1 MISEYENELREIA
14 SAKAKLDAREK
25 EIKNAIKK
33 EHDSDNSCVYGGI
46 QVQCVS
52 GYFTTEFDID
62 AFKVANRSLFNLFQK
77 PVYKQPTIKIVLVKR
92 NEEK

>member
-33 EHDSDNSCVYGGI
+33 EHTSDNSCVYGGI
-46 QVQCVS
+46 SVQCVS
-52 GYFTTEFDID
+52 GYFTTDFDLET
-62 AFKVANRSLFNLFQK
+62 FKSENEELFAKYQK

-92 NEEK
+92 NEEN